1 MIASDSD
8 ENQGVSQISL
18 LQTLRIL
25 LAYRSQWVVGR
36 RIQIEAQREKS
47 AVILF
52 LTVSLL

>member
-25 LAYRSQWVVGR
+25 LAYRSQSVVGR